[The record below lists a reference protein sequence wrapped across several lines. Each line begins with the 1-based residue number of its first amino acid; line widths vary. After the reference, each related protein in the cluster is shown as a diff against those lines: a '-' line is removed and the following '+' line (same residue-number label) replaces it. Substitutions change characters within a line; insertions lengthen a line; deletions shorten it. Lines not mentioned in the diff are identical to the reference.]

1 MGGGKGEV
9 PQGVRKH
16 DERDH
21 TGMTGPAG
29 KPVTPNRK
37 AAGAKGVSGSDRE
50 VR

>member
-9 PQGVRKH
+9 PQGVRKR
-16 DERDH
+16 DERDR
-21 TGMTGPAG
+21 TGTTGPAG
-29 KPVTPNRK
+29 KPTTTNGK